1 MKRFAIISVILTLLV
16 SCSGMDATYQEFI
29 KDGTALYV
37 AKAEN
42 VVAQPGVNRIK
53 LIVDRFTDARVETM
67 TVYWDNRTYE
77 QTFDVN
83 LGGGNGN
90 ICGECERRLAYIR
103 DRDSR
108 FGRQ

>member
-1 MKRFAIISVILTLLV
+1 MKRFAIISLILSLLA
-16 SCSGMDATYQEFI
+16 SCSGMDETYQEFI

-42 VVAQPGVNRIK
+42 VRAYSGVNRIK
-53 LIVDRFTDARVETM
+53 LMVDRFTDARVETL

-83 LGGGNGN
+83 LGGATE
-90 ICGECERRLAYIR
+90 I
-103 DRDSR
+103 
-108 FGRQ
+108 

>member
-53 LIVDRFTDARVETM
+53 LTVDRFTDARVETL

-83 LGGGNGN
+83 LGGQ
-90 ICGECERRLAYIR
+90 RKYMWRM
-103 DRDSR
+103 
-108 FGRQ
+108 